1 MPTSAHAARLME
13 WLHTQEAALIGRILD
28 HALRNGF
35 TAYTST
41 LGEAWRMSI
50 AGLTRSLSISLEHTP
65 EVPELRPLE
74 DYSLDP
80 AAAFGVREAKLHRPR
95 GVPLSMFI
103 ALFQYYRQS
112 YLEVLAETRWPE
124 PEGAWAALYL
134 TRFFDRVELGFLTEW
149 NVCGQDSQLQ
159 DLQALNRKVTNE
171 KNRFLTIFESLG
183 VPVILLDASGRVDL
197 MNFAA
202 SQLLRGEG
210 LPGGFYYDPE
220 RHKEPLGVFDREI
233 AQFCNACEAQSS
245 FEAELLVDGQKRR
258 VFVVRFRR
266 MLDVSLKFV
275 GISMILTDV
284 TELKRSQQRLAELAL
299 ELQVA
304 NVKLEELAR
313 LDPLTGVFNRRVLM
327 SRMTAEVDRCQRHA
341 TPLSLAILDLDHF
354 KEINDTHGHLVGDQ
368 VLVAVSKV
376 LLAGVR
382 STDCVARFGGEEF
395 CILLSHSDSEGG
407 QICTERLRHQIEK
420 LAFQGKDDGRF
431 GITCSIGLSV
441 LSESIPDL
449 STLLGRAD
457 AALYQAKVRGR
468 NQVCLD

>member
-1 MPTSAHAARLME
+1 MPTSAHATRLME
-13 WLHTQEAALIGRILD
+13 WLHTKEDALIARILD

-50 AGLTRSLSISLEHTP
+50 AGLTRSLSISLENTP

-80 AAAFGVREAKLHRPR
+80 AAAFGIREAKLHRPR

-112 YLEVLAETRWPE
+112 YLEVLAETRWPA

-134 TRFFDRVELGFLTEW
+134 TRFFDRVELGFLSEW
-149 NVCGQDSQLQ
+149 NVCEQDGQLQ
-159 DLQALNRKVTNE
+159 SLQAVNRKVTNE

-183 VPVILLDASGRVDL
+183 VPVILLDASGRVEL

-210 LPGGFYYDPE
+210 LPGGCYYAPE
-220 RHKEPLGVFDREI
+220 QPKEPLGVFEREI
-233 AQFCNACEAQSS
+233 AQFCNSCAAHSS
-245 FEAELLVDGQKRR
+245 FEAELLDGQLLR
-258 VFVVRFRR
+258 VFVVSLRR
-266 MLDVSLKFV
+266 LLDVSLKFV
-275 GISMILTDV
+275 GISMILNDV
-284 TELKRSQQRLAELAL
+284 TELKRSQQELAGL
-299 ELQVA
+299 ALDLQVA

-313 LDPLTGVFNRRVLM
+313 LDPLTGVLNRRALM
-327 SRMTAEVDRCQRHA
+327 SRMTAEVDRCKRYA
-341 TPLSLAILDLDHF
+341 SPLSLAILDLDHF
-354 KEINDTHGHLVGDQ
+354 KEINDTHGHLMGDQ
-368 VLVAVSKV
+368 VLVEVSQCLSAV
-376 LLAGVR
+376 LR
-382 STDCVARFGGEEF
+382 RTDCVARFGGEEF
-395 CILLSHSDSEGG
+395 CILLPHSDSVGG
-407 QICTERLRHQIEK
+407 LTCAERLCNQIEK
-420 LAFQGKDDGRF
+420 LSFQGSDEGMF
-431 GITCSIGLSV
+431 GITCSIGLCA

-457 AALYQAKVRGR
+457 HALYQAKALGR